1 MNNFIRAGALLLA
14 GLTSA
19 FGATLTVLP
28 DTNSL
33 FTGQTLTVEI
43 QADAPDLFSYMLD
56 VQYPLFLALQ
66 SVTAQG
72 TFGAWGIGIA
82 YDASVPG
89 TLTLVNDALILP
101 GFTGPETLFTIEF
114 EAIAEG
120 TGEIRIDPL
129 SVVLV
134 GLDTNFDVID
144 IPLDSV
150 SAASVVVTAQQSPV
164 DVPEVSSGWMAL
176 LGVALCLMGRQ
187 ARRG

>member
-1 MNNFIRAGALLLA
+1 M
-14 GLTSA
+14 
-19 FGATLTVLP
+19 
-28 DTNSL
+28 
-33 FTGQTLTVEI
+33 
-43 QADAPDLFSYMLD
+43 
-56 VQYPLFLALQ
+56 
-66 SVTAQG
+66 
-72 TFGAWGIGIA
+72 
-82 YDASVPG
+82 PG